1 MKAKIKWK
9 VLIIAPML
17 LVASCDFIGIDD
29 KEGFPRENPDT
40 ELITGGGGKSNDD
53 PANGGGS

>member
-9 VLIIAPML
+9 VLILIPL
-17 LVASCDFIGIDD
+17 LSVASCDFIGIDE
-29 KEGFPRENPDT
+29 KEGFPKENPGA